1 MSDQGRIPQI
11 SYTVAQA
18 CRISGIGKTMLYD
31 LIAQGR
37 IDKIKI
43 GSKTLIPAKSL
54 HALIDTAATGS
65 AEVRPLKNLHG

>member
-1 MSDQGRIPQI
+1 MYDQAPIPQI

-18 CRISGIGKTMLYD
+18 CKISGIGKTMLYA

-37 IDKIKI
+37 LRKIKI

-54 HALIDTAATGS
+54 HALIDQAA
-65 AEVRPLKNLHG
+65 A